1 MSSNPTRRNLLTAAA
16 LTPVAI
22 AAGTL
27 TAESASASTVD
38 TALEWYDLTVTTIT
52 EAGAPAQVANSRTWA
67 IAWLAAARAQQREYS
82 PEFRQA
88 ALASAVHSVLSTAVP
103 ARATVLDA
111 ALTTTLSRLPNRSG
125 KHRGVAAGREEAL
138 ALLDDRAGD
147 GLDPASVNPPY
158 DPGPAAPGLWQPT
171 PPSYTSGQQSGT
183 RFARPFL
190 LPSAD
195 AYRPGPPP
203 ALGSSRNV
211 ADLEEVRLYGGLD
224 STLRTQEQADTA
236 WFWYGSSQVLYNP
249 ILRAALA
256 SSTRSLVWRTTLVA
270 LFHVALVDTQIATSD
285 TKYHYKWWRPVTA
298 LAGTGWLPFHNTPAH
313 PDYVSGHNI
322 YSGAAEGLLTD
333 LVGPRTA
340 AYTVVSPTSG
350 TSRTYTDWAT
360 PSRENVDARVW
371 SGIHTRSA
379 DEQGI
384 ALGKRVARH
393 TLREAWRLF

>member
-1 MSSNPTRRNLLTAAA
+1 MSIKPTRRNLLTAAA

-22 AAGTL
+22 AAGSL

-52 EAGAPAQVANSRTWA
+52 EAGSPAQVTNSRTWA
-67 IAWLAAARAQQREYS
+67 IAWLAAARAQQRETA

-88 ALASAVHSVLSTAVP
+88 ALASAIHSVLSAQVP

-111 ALTTTLSRLPNRSG
+111 ALTTTLSRLRNRPG
-125 KHRGVAAGREEAL
+125 KHRGVTAGREEAQ
-138 ALLDDRAGD
+138 ALLGERAGD

-158 DPGPAAPGLWQPT
+158 DAGPAAPGVWQPT
-171 PPSYTSGQQSGT
+171 PPSYTPGQQSGT

-190 LPSAD
+190 LPTAD
-195 AYRPGPPP
+195 AFRPGPPP
-203 ALGSSRNV
+203 ALGSARNI
-211 ADLEEVRLYGGLD
+211 ADLEEVRLYGGLN
-224 STLRTQEQADTA
+224 STVRTQAQADTA
-236 WFWYGSSQVLYNP
+236 LFWYGSSQVLYNP
-249 ILRAALA
+249 VLRAALA
-256 SSTRSLVWRTTLVA
+256 GSHRSLVWRTTLVA
-270 LFHVALVDTQIATSD
+270 LFHIALVDTQIATSD
-285 TKYHYKWWRPVTA
+285 TKYHYHWWRPVTA
-298 LAGTGWLPFHNTPAH
+298 LAGTGWQPFHVTPSH

-322 YSGAAEGLLTD
+322 YSGAAEGVLTD
-333 LVGPRTA
+333 LVGARTA
-340 AYTVVSPTSG
+340 PYTVVSPSSG
-350 TSRTYTDWAT
+350 TTRTYTDWAT

-384 ALGKRVARH
+384 VLGKKVARH